1 MTFER
6 IVRKQTE
13 GDGDIWAVVLTGWG
27 SQAFCAGV
35 DLQEVSAGRG
45 KDLWTEGGGFAGVVF
60 ADRSKPWIAAVN
72 GPALA
77 AGINVNA
84 PIAVR
89 ESLVV
94 VCRANDL
101 PNAELLAMTEQS
113 SLRVQASD
121 DSKQGPPALI
131 EKRAP
136 KWTGR

>member
-1 MTFER
+1 LTFER

-121 DSKQGPPALI
+121 DCKQGPPALI